1 MATEEVTMPM
11 DNSFD
16 TVQINWRLLRIT
28 KWKLRLCWRPQTC
41 SLTSKKLW
49 GKQAYH
55 GEYYGEYGEPSAEHY
70 WIDRDEFLLWQLTK

>member
-1 MATEEVTMPM
+1 MPL

-16 TVQINWRLLRIT
+16 TVQINWRLLRVT

-41 SLTSKKLW
+41 SLTGKKLW
-49 GKQAYH
+49 GKQAYY
-55 GEYYGEYGEPSAEHY
+55 GERYGEYGETITEPH